1 MSKVIVVMGV
11 SGCGKTTLGKVL
23 ASTYNYTFLEGDD
36 FHSQENKK
44 KMNNGIPLNDTD
56 RLPWLKQ
63 INACLKNHLGTNTVL
78 ACSALKKKYRQLLS
92 DDLPRDSILWVYLHT
107 DIAVL
112 QERME
117 NRTHF
122 MPAGLLQSQLDTLE
136 PPKEGIKLDSSLP
149 IKQMIDQLKPYLNE
163 Y

>member
-1 MSKVIVVMGV
+1 VSKIIVVMGV

-92 DDLPRDSILWVYLHT
+92 DDLPRDSILWVYLDT

-122 MPAGLLQSQLDTLE
+122 MPGWPTTESIGYART
-136 PPKEGIKLDSSLP
+136 PKRRNQIG
-149 IKQMIDQLKPYLNE
+149 Q
-163 Y
+163 

>member
-1 MSKVIVVMGV
+1 MGV

-78 ACSALKKKYRQLLS
+78 ACSALKRS
-92 DDLPRDSILWVYLHT
+92 T
-107 DIAVL
+107 
-112 QERME
+112 
-117 NRTHF
+117 
-122 MPAGLLQSQLDTLE
+122 
-136 PPKEGIKLDSSLP
+136 DSS
-149 IKQMIDQLKPYLNE
+149 
-163 Y
+163 

>member
-1 MSKVIVVMGV
+1 MGV

-92 DDLPRDSILWVYLHT
+92 NDLPHDSILWVYLDT
-107 DIAVL
+107 DITVL
-112 QERME
+112 QKRME
-117 NRTHF
+117 ERTHF
-122 MPAGLLQSQLDTLE
+122 MPPGLLLSQLDTLE
-136 PPKEGIKLDSSLP
+136 APKESIKLNSSLP
-149 IKQMIDQLKPYLNE
+149 VRQMIKQLKPYLNE
-163 Y
+163 H

>member
-1 MSKVIVVMGV
+1 MGV

-92 DDLPRDSILWVYLHT
+92 NDLPHDSILWVYLDT

>member
-1 MSKVIVVMGV
+1 MGV

-36 FHSQENKK
+36 FHSKENIK

-78 ACSALKKKYRQLLS
+78 ACSALKKTYRQLLS
-92 DDLPRDSILWVYLHT
+92 NDLPHDSILWVYRDT
-107 DIAVL
+107 VITVL
-112 QERME
+112 QKRMGE
-117 NRTHF
+117 RTHF
-122 MPAGLLQSQLDTLE
+122 MPPGLLQSQLDTLE
-136 PPKEGIKLDSSLP
+136 APKESIKLNSSLP
-149 IKQMIDQLKPYLNE
+149 VRQMIKQLKPYLNE
-163 Y
+163 H

>member
-1 MSKVIVVMGV
+1 MGV
-11 SGCGKTTLGKVL
+11 SGCGKTTLGRVL

-92 DDLPRDSILWVYLHT
+92 NDLPHDSILWVYLDT
-107 DIAVL
+107 DITVL
-112 QERME
+112 QKRME
-117 NRTHF
+117 ERTHF
-122 MPAGLLQSQLDTLE
+122 MPPGLLLSQLDTLE
-136 PPKEGIKLDSSLP
+136 APKESIKLNSSLP
-149 IKQMIDQLKPYLNE
+149 VRQMIKQLKPYLNE
-163 Y
+163 H

>member
-1 MSKVIVVMGV
+1 MGV

-44 KMNNGIPLNDTD
+44 KMNNGIPLNDID
-56 RLPWLKQ
+56 RFPWLKQ

-92 DDLPRDSILWVYLHT
+92 NDLPHDSILWVYLDT
-107 DIAVL
+107 DITVL
-112 QERME
+112 QKRME
-117 NRTHF
+117 ERTHF
-122 MPAGLLQSQLDTLE
+122 MPPGLLLSQLDTLE
-136 PPKEGIKLDSSLP
+136 APKESIKLNSSLP
-149 IKQMIDQLKPYLNE
+149 VRQMIKQLKPYLNE
-163 Y
+163 H

>member
-1 MSKVIVVMGV
+1 MGV
-11 SGCGKTTLGKVL
+11 SGCGKTTLGKAL

-56 RLPWLKQ
+56 RFPWLKQ

-92 DDLPRDSILWVYLHT
+92 NDLPHDSILWVYLDT
-107 DIAVL
+107 VITVL
-112 QERME
+112 QKRME
-117 NRTHF
+117 ERTHF
-122 MPAGLLQSQLDTLE
+122 MPPGLLQSQLDTLE
-136 PPKEGIKLDSSLP
+136 APKESIKLNSSLP
-149 IKQMIDQLKPYLNE
+149 VRQMIKQLKPYLNE
-163 Y
+163 H